1 MKLSRIYSVQNH
13 HLQGKIV
20 QVEADVANGLHNFKI
35 IGMADKSIDEAKD
48 RIGAALKHTGF
59 TSPKHKNQKVVISLS
74 PAEVKKQGSL
84 FDVPIALSYL
94 SAIGE
99 VSFDAK
105 KRVFVGELALNG
117 QIQRVGGIIPLLIAA
132 KHNGY
137 KEVYIPKDNQE
148 EGRFLAGDIK
158 VYCADTLPELVDH
171 LEKKTLLKPLEKGT
185 PQQSESAR
193 TEFYLTSIKGNHF
206 AKRALLIAAAGRH
219 NMALYGSP
227 GTGKTL
233 LAKTCQSLLPPLDT
247 QERLQKAVIESITE
261 ESPDLSLRPTF
272 RSPHHNT
279 STTAILGGGNPIRP
293 GEIARAHN
301 GILFLD
307 EFPEFDSRSVEG
319 LREPLEEK
327 KITIARSRECVEYP
341 TDCMCIIA
349 YNPCPCGYRFHTQKE
364 CVCTQANIDRYTK
377 KLSGP
382 IVDRIELWIP
392 VEEVEYDQ
400 LLVSHKNKER
410 EVQESAQERIIRA
423 RQRQLTRN
431 IFSKK
436 GSLNSNIASE
446 DIIHHW
452 NISKNIIRTL
462 EDFARKTS
470 MSARGYY
477 ATLRIARTI
486 SDLDGD
492 EEITKKSLLEALQ
505 YRKK

>member
-48 RIGAALKHTGF
+48 RISAALKHTGF

-99 VSFDAK
+99 VGFSAEK
-105 KRVFVGELALNG
+105 KVFIGELALNG

-132 KHNGY
+132 QNNGY
-137 KEVYIPKDNQE
+137 QEIYIPKDNQE
-148 EGRFLAGDIK
+148 EGRFLAEDIR
-158 VYCADTLPELVDH
+158 VYCVDTLPELIDH
-171 LEKKTLLKPLEKGT
+171 LEKKKSLKPLSQKGIREERSPEK
-185 PQQSESAR
+185 P
-193 TEFYLTSIKGNHF
+193 FYLTSIKGNHF

-233 LAKTCQSLLPPLDT
+233 LAKTCQSLLPPLST
-247 QERLQKAVIESITE
+247 QERLQKAVMESIME
-261 ESPDLSLRPTF
+261 ESPDLSLRPVF

-279 STTAILGGGNPIRP
+279 STTALLGGGNPIRP
-293 GEIARAHN
+293 GETARAHN

-307 EFPEFDSRSVEG
+307 EFPEFGSQSIEG

-327 KITIARSRECVEYP
+327 KITIARSRECIEYP
-341 TDCMCIIA
+341 TDCMCILA

-364 CVCTQANIDRYTK
+364 CVCTQASIDRYAK

-382 IVDRIELWIP
+382 IIDRIELWVP
-392 VEEVEYDQ
+392 VEEVEYDK
-400 LLVSHKNKER
+400 LLVSHKDEEQQIQKI
-410 EVQESAQERIIRA
+410 AQGRVTQA
-423 RQRQLTRN
+423 QYHQKTRN
-431 IFSKK
+431 AFL
-436 GSLNSNIASE
+436 GGDFLNSNVTSE

-452 NISKNIIRTL
+452 NISDEVIQVL
-462 EDFARKTS
+462 EGFAQKTS

-486 SDLDGD
+486 SDLDN
-492 EEITKKSLLEALQ
+492 EKEITKKSLLEALQ